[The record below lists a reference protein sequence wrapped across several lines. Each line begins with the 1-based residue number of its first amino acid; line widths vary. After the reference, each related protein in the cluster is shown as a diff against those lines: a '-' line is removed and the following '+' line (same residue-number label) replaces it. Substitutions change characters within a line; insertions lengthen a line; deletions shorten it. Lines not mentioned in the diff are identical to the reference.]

1 LEQFKRT
8 IQKIKEKESNMSNNK
23 KEKNVFEALIGSEFG
38 KAINTDAID
47 NLSIEDLKKLEKALK
62 NVK

>member
-1 LEQFKRT
+1 
-8 IQKIKEKESNMSNNK
+8 MSNNK
-23 KEKNVFEALIGSEFG
+23 KQKDVFEALIGSEFG

>member
-1 LEQFKRT
+1 MKVE
-8 IQKIKEKESNMSNNK
+8 K
-23 KEKNVFEALIGSEFG
+23 KEKDVFEALIGSKFG
-38 KAINTDAID
+38 KAINTDAVD